1 MRCSMRP
8 SDWRAVAVA
17 LGPLRP
23 LVQTAAKDRIEPTL
37 TDAARSMKGRF
48 AFPNGMVV
56 TPDGMTLLCAESYN
70 GRLTAFD
77 IAPDGSLSN
86 QRLLSKE
93 IGQ

>member
-1 MRCSMRP
+1 M
-8 SDWRAVAVA
+8 
-17 LGPLRP
+17 
-23 LVQTAAKDRIEPTL
+23 I
-37 TDAARSMKGRF
+37 DAARSMKGRF

-93 IGQ
+93 IGQQSAKCSWVINARQMP